1 MADPFEVRM
10 RFSSQLEHLN
20 ATTTSSQKAAQYAL
34 KYKDMDE
41 DLHSCI
47 LEQIEK
53 TNMNTRANIMYFIE
67 HLLEMASK
75 ERHNDYVRMM
85 QRDIIRVVD
94 AVCPEDG
101 SGAANVKV
109 VRKVLQGLKNK
120 YILLEQTVIELEG
133 CLKERDTSANDLS
146 LSSPV
151 NGDEQHGAPA
161 SATDAPGD
169 ASNNQRNGGNRPT
182 KRQIE
187 QRIEEDRERHKRMR
201 ESMWVVPPNLV
212 DQARKFFNETS
223 DLGEDD
229 HILGEEETV
238 EFRVEVKG
246 AICRH
251 KRKGKERER
260 ERERPRPRA
269 TNGAARHI

>member
-10 RFSSQLEHLN
+10 RFSAQLQHLN
-20 ATTTSSQKAAQYAL
+20 ASTTSAQKAAQYAL

-47 LEQIEK
+47 LEQLEK
-53 TNMNTRANIMYFIE
+53 TSMNTRANIMYFIE

-75 ERHNDYVRMM
+75 DRQNDYVRMM

-109 VRKVLQGLKNK
+109 IRKVLQGLRNK
-120 YILLEQTVIELEG
+120 CILLEQTVTEIEG
-133 CLKERDTSANDLS
+133 CLKERDTSADLGF
-146 LSSPV
+146 SSPA
-151 NGDEQHGAPA
+151 NGDAT
-161 SATDAPGD
+161 SAVDPNA
-169 ASNNQRNGGNRPT
+169 ARSRNGSAAANSHRPD

-201 ESMWVVPPNLV
+201 ESMWAVPIDIDEDAMKLY
-212 DQARKFFNETS
+212 DDTS
-223 DLGEDD
+223 DMGPDD
-229 HILGEEETV
+229 HILAEEEW
-238 EFRVEVKG
+238 EELL
-246 AICRH
+246 
-251 KRKGKERER
+251 RER
-260 ERERPRPRA
+260 EKAKCRHMRKA
-269 TNGAARHI
+269 GVNGVSSH

>member
-20 ATTTSSQKAAQYAL
+20 ASTTSAQKAAQYAL

-47 LEQIEK
+47 LEQLEK

-94 AVCPEDG
+94 AVCPENG

-109 VRKVLQGLKNK
+109 VRKVLQGLQNK
-120 YILLEQTVIELEG
+120 FILLEQTVVEIEG
-133 CLKERDTSANDLS
+133 CLKERDTSANDFS
-146 LSSPV
+146 LSSPL
-151 NGDEQHGAPA
+151 NGNEQSGAPA
-161 SATDAPGD
+161 STTDLNLGGSQAT
-169 ASNNQRNGGNRPT
+169 QRNGASMKPT
-182 KRQIE
+182 RRQIE

-201 ESMWVVPPNLV
+201 ESMWVVPSDPIE
-212 DQARKFFNETS
+212 QARKLFAETS
-223 DLGEDD
+223 DLGVDD
-229 HILGEEETV
+229 RILGEEEIA
-238 EFRVEVKG
+238 EFRSLIKD
-246 AICRH
+246 ATCRH
-251 KRKGKERER
+251 KSRDRWE
-260 ERERPRPRA
+260 ERPRPRA
-269 TNGAARHI
+269 TNGVARHI

>member
-20 ATTTSSQKAAQYAL
+20 ASTTSAQKAAQYAL

-47 LEQIEK
+47 LEQLEK

-67 HLLEMASK
+67 HLLEMATK

-85 QRDIIRVVD
+85 QRDILRVVD
-94 AVCPEDG
+94 AVCPENG

-109 VRKVLQGLKNK
+109 VRKVLQGLQTKF
-120 YILLEQTVIELEG
+120 ILIEQTVTEIEG
-133 CLKERDTSANDLS
+133 CLKERDTSANDFS

-151 NGDEQHGAPA
+151 NSNEQSGPPA
-161 SATDAPGD
+161 SANDQDPGGPQ
-169 ASNNQRNGGNRPT
+169 ATQRNGASMKPT
-182 KRQIE
+182 RRQIE

-201 ESMWVVPPNLV
+201 ESMWVVPSNPIE
-212 DQARKFFNETS
+212 QATKFFGETS
-223 DLGEDD
+223 DLGADD
-229 HILGEEETV
+229 RILGDEEMAA
-238 EFRVEVKG
+238 FRILVKD
-246 AICRH
+246 ATCRH
-251 KRKGKERER
+251 KGRGRRE
-260 ERERPRPRA
+260 ERPKSRA
-269 TNGAARHI
+269 TNGVARHI